1 MPYGKP
7 SCLSMYLM
15 TDLLWHP
22 PHHFPGTFVAAPYV
36 DEFGETDFGL
46 QRGNPLKLDQA
57 LYKEL
62 NFLWQNNNIPDK
74 IARLQNQSRNFVPRW
89 HAL

>member
-1 MPYGKP
+1 M
-7 SCLSMYLM
+7 
-15 TDLLWHP
+15 
-22 PHHFPGTFVAAPYV
+22 AAPYV